1 MCSLLALLPLHDKPN
16 QKGMTSTA
24 VIFPS
29 PNGKNKNLPSLLV
42 ANRKPVN
49 KRGMLYHSPSCAGAG
64 FRPHNW
70 QGQPL
75 PASAAI
81 RGKREE
87 GEGRTALLRA
97 PWDHKQ
103 HKCTVMCS
111 RATHQKQLCIPEGR
125 SQSRALP
132 ALQGGIQNV
141 KVWVPLW
148 SRQIDTWL
156 IQSSP
161 QGQSTGSSVTLM
173 LPRNTVFLSNSVS
186 LWGLVTSV
194 LPNRFLYFLFQG

>member
-1 MCSLLALLPLHDKPN
+1 MQSFGSASFAWQTQPEGHDKHSCDFPFTKWKE
-16 QKGMTSTA
+16 QK
-24 VIFPS
+24 PS
-29 PNGKNKNLPSLLV
+29 FSSSSQQETCEQE
-42 ANRKPVN
+42 
-49 KRGMLYHSPSCAGAG
+49 GMLYHSPSCAGAG

-87 GEGRTALLRA
+87 GEGRTAFLRA

-148 SRQIDTWL
+148 SRQSDTWV

-161 QGQSTGSSVTLM
+161 QRQSTGSSVTLM